1 MATRI
6 HGAVDADGRHGSVP
20 KSRRPGSTTPE
31 SLSAQDGRLVPQPY
45 RCDTLTLAAGQRFE
59 TIVET
64 TEPGVG
70 WVSRGIATTNV
81 PLRDSGP
88 RTSREGKEGNHGSD
102 RQ

>member
-1 MATRI
+1 MPMVVMDPSPSPAAQ
-6 HGAVDADGRHGSVP
+6 GP
-20 KSRRPGSTTPE
+20 TTPE

-45 RCDTLTLAAGQRFE
+45 RYDTLTLAAGQDFE
-59 TIVET
+59 TIVEA

-70 WVSRGIATTNV
+70 WASRGIATTNV

-88 RTSREGKEGNHGSD
+88 RTSLEGKEGNHGSD